1 MRDLILLGV
10 GMGVGYWLRGQS
22 IERSKL
28 RKENELLMSQL
39 KENKKDK

>member
-10 GMGVGYWLRGQS
+10 GIGVGYWLRGQS

-28 RKENELLMSQL
+28 RKENESLLSQL
-39 KENKKDK
+39 KDSKKGN